1 MLSVNFFSSVL
12 DRVKNFLPLLKEAN
26 DRLHAAPADNKSTDA
41 DRAVELDLD
50 LPSEDESS
58 EDEEVEKETTEAPE
72 GRKSKDF
79 VEMVILFLVNHQ
91 LKT

>member
-12 DRVKNFLPLLKEAN
+12 DRVKNFLPLLKQAN
-26 DRLHAAPADNKSTDA
+26 DRLHAAPAEHKSTDD